1 MLQRNPLQREP
12 RWRAH
17 DEDTGMEIV
26 ANKHVHALIIIELI
40 LMNIDLQ
47 LSNPILQLY
56 NPLHNPQVEI
66 ILGMLGHVAVN
77 GDRT

>member
-1 MLQRNPLQREP
+1 MQREP

-17 DEDTGMEIV
+17 DEDTAMETD
-26 ANKHVHALIIIELI
+26 ANKHVHALIIIELT

-47 LSNPILQLY
+47 LSNPILRLY
-56 NPLHNPQVEI
+56 NPLHYSQVEI
-66 ILGMLGHVAVN
+66 LLGMLGHVAVN